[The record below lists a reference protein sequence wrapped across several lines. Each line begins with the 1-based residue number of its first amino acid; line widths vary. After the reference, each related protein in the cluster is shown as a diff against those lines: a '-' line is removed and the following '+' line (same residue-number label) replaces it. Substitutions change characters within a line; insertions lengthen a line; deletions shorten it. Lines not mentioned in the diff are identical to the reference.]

1 MERGDACDGG
11 SAVSWIFTACLLGY
25 LSLRLA
31 LWLRGQVRVRLLA
44 ERLPAWP
51 RARSRPVHVSPG
63 LAALLARNFAGRTAL
78 VASMRA
84 IAMVRI
90 TDPDA
95 PLGFVRD
102 FRYRVAV
109 AGAWSAAC
117 AWARELEG
125 LGEDDRVRLEAAGY
139 SGRGFV
145 EMQSCLLQTV
155 RTTVRARAL
164 EPFAVAEVA
173 ATQARLLAMVEELER
188 LEVVLERS
196 AEDPYR

>member
-1 MERGDACDGG
+1 
-11 SAVSWIFTACLLGY
+11 
-25 LSLRLA
+25 
-31 LWLRGQVRVRLLA
+31 
-44 ERLPAWP
+44 
-51 RARSRPVHVSPG
+51 
-63 LAALLARNFAGRTAL
+63 
-78 VASMRA
+78 
-84 IAMVRI
+84 MVRI

-155 RTTVRARAL
+155 RTTVRVR
-164 EPFAVAEVA
+164 FVH
-173 ATQARLLAMVEELER
+173 AMVRRHVGAMPDWRMEQWGLPVNQTTLRVPLMVTKEPCFPFSTR
-188 LEVVLERS
+188 KS
-196 AEDPYR
+196 SI

>member
-1 MERGDACDGG
+1 
-11 SAVSWIFTACLLGY
+11 
-25 LSLRLA
+25 
-31 LWLRGQVRVRLLA
+31 
-44 ERLPAWP
+44 
-51 RARSRPVHVSPG
+51 VSPG

-95 PLGFVRD
+95 PLGIVRD

-125 LGEDDRVRLEAAGY
+125 LAEDDRVRLEAAGY

-145 EMQSCLLQTV
+145 DMQSCLLQTV

-188 LEVVLERS
+188 LEGVLERS